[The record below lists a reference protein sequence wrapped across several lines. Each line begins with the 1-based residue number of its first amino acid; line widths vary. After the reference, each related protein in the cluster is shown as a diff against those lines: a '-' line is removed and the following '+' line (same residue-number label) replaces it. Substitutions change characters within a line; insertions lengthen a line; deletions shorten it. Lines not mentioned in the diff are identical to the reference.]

1 MRVPISPTGPLS
13 ADELCSV
20 AGGAE
25 KSSHEADAAA
35 GLLRFVY
42 VRVESVSLLTDG
54 AAGDS
59 DSCSCSKPPRGN
71 IIEAATRSLVCRR
84 PLIGLIGEAGAEI
97 AADEDEAVA
106 IDTLWR
112 AVTAMAGDSPS
123 SRCARELAFIAFE
136 FETVPSVQASPAV
149 AVCRLSV
156 VGTRSC
162 RALGEEP
169 SVGTACVWSSG

>member
-1 MRVPISPTGPLS
+1 MRVPISPTGPFS

-20 AGGAE
+20 AGGAA

-42 VRVESVSLLTDG
+42 VRVASASLPIDD

-59 DSCSCSKPPRGN
+59 DSCSKPPRGS

-106 IDTLWR
+106 IDTFWR
-112 AVTAMAGDSPS
+112 AVTAMGGDSPS
-123 SRCARELAFIAFE
+123 SRCARELAFIAFG
-136 FETVPSVQASPAV
+136 FVTVQSVQVSPAL

-169 SVGTACVWSSG
+169 SVGTACAWSSG